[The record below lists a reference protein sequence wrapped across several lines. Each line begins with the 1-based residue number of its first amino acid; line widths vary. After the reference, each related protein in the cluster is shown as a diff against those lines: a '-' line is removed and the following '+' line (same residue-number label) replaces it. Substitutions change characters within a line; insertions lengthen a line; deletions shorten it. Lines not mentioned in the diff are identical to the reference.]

1 MSGSISNKFDRV
13 DTEEVLF
20 KGYVYGF
27 PVDYDAIDK
36 YNILNIRKYLIIE
49 NNIKC
54 LNLFLKT
61 FIVLLASLVN
71 ASNHTKCVSLSNPK
85 CEIQHCLINLHMNE
99 YN

>member
-36 YNILNIRKYLIIE
+36 YNILNICKYLIIE
-49 NNIKC
+49 NN
-54 LNLFLKT
+54 
-61 FIVLLASLVN
+61 
-71 ASNHTKCVSLSNPK
+71 
-85 CEIQHCLINLHMNE
+85 M
-99 YN
+99 